1 MGRSRSEGWLFYEMI
16 STGAKKTSAAAQV
29 LPDTALLFDYWMDST
44 CTTFRGCDIGCSV
57 QLAYK
62 QSPTLGA
69 DLGASAWRH
78 LGAGMLAG
86 AVSRTVRSPR
96 SLTHHISPTRS
107 PSIHTYPP
115 AVELTA

>member
-1 MGRSRSEGWLFYEMI
+1 M
-16 STGAKKTSAAAQV
+16 

-62 QSPTLGA
+62 QSPTLDT
-69 DLGASAWRH
+69 DLGAGAWRH

-86 AVSRTVRSPR
+86 AVSRTVRSPAL
-96 SLTHHISPTRS
+96 SLITSFSHSL
-107 PSIHTYPP
+107 
-115 AVELTA
+115 AVHPLAMRLTA